1 MSKIHSYIINTKG
14 NFCKYCMDNNLYF
27 DIHIEKVERI
37 QIQTNKER
45 RKMGYNEQLRYDV
58 DIVMCIDATASMGPF
73 LDLVKSQALN
83 LYGDIKR
90 KMEVELETPKYID
103 ELRVQV
109 IAFRDYLADGD
120 NAMLTS
126 GFYSLPAQA
135 EEFEALVRGIQPM
148 GGGDLPEDGLEA
160 LAYAIKSK
168 WSTHAGNKHR
178 QIIVVWTDD
187 GTHDLGH
194 GKKAVNYPAKMP
206 ASFAELTEWW
216 GFIQCPGLMDN
227 DAKRLLIYAPAK
239 EWWTT
244 ITETWN
250 NTLLFASQAGKGL
263 DHLTYDEILSAI
275 AQSI

>member
-1 MSKIHSYIINTKG
+1 MRY
-14 NFCKYCMDNNLYF
+14 M
-27 DIHIEKVERI
+27 
-37 QIQTNKER
+37 
-45 RKMGYNEQLRYDV
+45 EQLRYDV

-83 LYGDIKR
+83 LYSDIKR
-90 KMEVELETPKYID
+90 KMEYELDTPKYID
-103 ELRVQV
+103 ELRVRV

-120 NAMLTS
+120 EAMLAS
-126 GFYSLPAQA
+126 SFYSLPAQSA
-135 EEFEALVRGIQPM
+135 EFESLVNSIHPE

-168 WSTHAGNKHR
+168 WNTRTGNKHR

-194 GKKAVNYPAKMP
+194 GRSAPNYPAKMP
-206 ASFAELTEWW
+206 SSFGELTEWW
-216 GFIQCPGLMDN
+216 GYLQSPGFMDN
-227 DAKRLLIYAPAK
+227 DAKRLLIYAPEK

-244 ITETWN
+244 IAETWN

-263 DHLTYDEILSAI
+263 DQLTYDEILSAI